1 MLGKP
6 RADLTH
12 EPTHL
17 AQVTGAIGA
26 ASGIAKEDERLL
38 GQALMDGA
46 RHRETAKTGIEY
58 ANRGVV
64 HNPAILAHRQAH
76 R

>member
-1 MLGKP
+1 MSFTSCLEKP

-46 RHRETAKTGIEY
+46 RHRETAKTESNMPIGALFIT
-58 ANRGVV
+58 
-64 HNPAILAHRQAH
+64 PLS
-76 R
+76 